1 MLPHAKA
8 RNYSFL
14 VAWLLAFFLVAAK
27 KHEIT
32 EKGKKAQ
39 SQQQEII
46 KRKNKGSN

>member
-14 VAWLLAFFLVAAK
+14 VALLAFFLVAAK